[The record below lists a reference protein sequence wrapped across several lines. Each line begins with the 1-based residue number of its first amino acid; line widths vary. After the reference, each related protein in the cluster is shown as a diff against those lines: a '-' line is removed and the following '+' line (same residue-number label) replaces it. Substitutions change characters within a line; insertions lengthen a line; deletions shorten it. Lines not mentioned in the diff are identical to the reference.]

1 MKKITPILWM
11 IVLGFCGPVFGQ
23 SSTDEEG
30 ITKLLAKLFRGMEL
44 GDSAMV
50 SSTFT
55 KNATM
60 VTVSQ
65 ALPGSKETVVRQNP
79 NALKDFLNAVGT
91 PHDEIWY
98 EEIWDI
104 KIQADG
110 DFAQVWCDY
119 AFYRGKKN
127 FSHCGADA
135 FHAYKG
141 SGGWKFFHLAYSIR
155 KEGCNIPEAIK
166 VKHQ

>member
-1 MKKITPILWM
+1 MIRFTPILWM
-11 IVLGFCGPVFGQ
+11 ILLGFCAPVLGQ
-23 SSTDEEG
+23 SSTDEEA
-30 ITKLLAKLFRGMEL
+30 IKKLLAKLFRGMEL

-55 KNATM
+55 KSATM
-60 VTVSQ
+60 ATVSK
-65 ALPGSKETVVRQNP
+65 ALIGNSEAVVRQNP

-104 KIQADG
+104 KIQKDG

-141 SGGWKFFHLAYSIR
+141 SDGWKFFHLAYSIR
-155 KEGCNIPEAIK
+155 KDGCNIPEAIK
-166 VKHQ
+166 LKHQ